1 MHGYRFFE
9 EYRDEGRRDSLNSVV
24 AIDVEKGPFVQE
36 GGVCYRAVCT
46 DREKNEP
53 GHKAVRMV
61 LFNAEYLGTHCRRIS
76 EQRARELHPEVFSFL
91 ESLA

>member
-9 EYRDEGRRDSLNSVV
+9 EYRDEGRKDSLNSVV
-24 AIDVEKGPFVQE
+24 AIDVGRGPFVQE

-46 DREKNEP
+46 DREKSDV
-53 GHKAVRMV
+53 GQRGVRMV
-61 LFNAEYLGTHCRRIS
+61 LFNAEYLGTHCKRIS